1 MCDAILHG
9 VKLIAE
15 IRTRVYS
22 VWVIALLEI
31 RFDLRL
37 LRTWFFVAFALL
49 VGVTNALEQI
59 SVYSELSAVSSG
71 TFMHSPLLSPITIF
85 PDFQVVIT
93 FGLVFFAIEIVS
105 RDRSARMDEVIGSL
119 PISNSQIVFG
129 RALGLT
135 TLLFL
140 LFAAF
145 LCLYVLVAF
154 LCELALPNLGFR
166 RPELYSMLATL
177 FTDALP
183 YLFFWTATV
192 MFLTVVVRYRVLAAV
207 LAIASML
214 LMYWLQNNAPMY
226 LLNVL
231 GTYNLSTQLPSEI
244 APIFASSAIVFHRF
258 ALVLLATALLVW
270 TAFLL
275 PRLNTDRTRKP
286 TVIAS
291 SFSVLAVIGFSVV
304 HAHTFAQ
311 IDELESWRELHA
323 LYKDTPQIDIER
335 LSGQVAL
342 DPGSEIAIDLTVDF
356 ILPQDLAIGD
366 ALVFSLNPGYV
377 IEKLSLGD
385 HAVAYSFERGLLRV
399 EAPRAVE
406 LGERMSLSIEAS
418 GDIDSRFAYLDTVID
433 PLTTDAVSGYGLFL
447 LGSDAAI
454 NHSDYVALLPGI
466 AWYPL
471 TGPHLDRESISHRP
485 RDYFDVNL
493 EVLSPDDW
501 RVAGPGKPNVESG
514 SQGTLHTFEP
524 VIPIH
529 KVGVFAAAFE
539 RRVQKIA
546 GINFELLVSP
556 EHTRNLDLFK
566 PAFDAISADIEERI
580 QFART
585 RGLEFP
591 FGTYTLVETPI
602 YLRTFG
608 GGWQMP
614 SIQSLPGI
622 FLLREGMFLSADFQ
636 SIVDAIQQ
644 DAELTVEER
653 NQQLLAY
660 VVRYFENDVTG
671 GNIEHAFNDN
681 FVGFRTD
688 PTGPRAEW
696 LAFLIDYLATEVIS
710 QSSGFYSVQNLK
722 TIGTWIT
729 ARLGAWNID
738 AERTRETLNE
748 IYFNE
753 YIDRPEVWEFMF
765 DRSLSEEAIASS
777 SRNRLHAG
785 LLYSKTMGDLIL
797 DLYGSESV
805 ASLLATLVDR
815 YQGVSFT
822 FSDFNAVAAQLDMP
836 LQESFGDWLN
846 DIQPAGFVASTF
858 EAVRLPDASDGSP
871 VYEHSL
877 HVQNREPNAGG
888 FQVAYESMSAESPPV
903 YMMQTI
909 QPIKLDGNSS
919 IQIAI
924 QTKAP
929 IEKML
934 IKPYFSL
941 NRKRFEVESAG
952 GAPIAGVSR
961 EPAPLVQPSDWTW
974 EFNDRIYVDDLDP
987 GFSVDPPEIDSTPLF
1002 TIRMITFG
1010 QADPELTSR
1019 DQGLRVYDGYSNG
1032 STTEWA
1038 RQVVDSSF
1046 GLYRRTLVRAEHNST
1061 PQRVHFRTNLPDAGF
1076 WNLHYHLPNINDP
1089 RDNLFDT
1096 RGRERF
1102 SSGGSVSRPDLDISV
1117 AQADNVRPV
1126 VAEGNDL
1133 VTGWNQIGRF
1143 ELDSSEV
1150 TVSVSTQTASGTV
1163 IADAIY
1169 WEYDD
1174 RVELVD
1180 NFSE

>member
-1 MCDAILHG
+1 MKLLAAIRANLY
-9 VKLIAE
+9 
-15 IRTRVYS
+15 T
-22 VWVIALLEI
+22 VWTIALLEM
-31 RFDLRL
+31 RFDVRL

-49 VGVTNALEQI
+49 IGVTNAFEQI

-105 RDRSARMDEVIGSL
+105 RDRSARIDEVIGSL
-119 PISNSQIVFG
+119 PIRNNQIVFG

-135 TLLFL
+135 ALLFL

-145 LCLYVLVAF
+145 LCLYVLVAVF
-154 LCELALPNLGFR
+154 CELALPHLGI
-166 RPELYSMLATL
+166 RPPEPYSMLATL

-183 YLFFWTATV
+183 YLFFWTAV
-192 MFLTVVVRYRVLAAV
+192 AMFLTVSARNRVLAAV
-207 LAIASML
+207 LAIALML
-214 LMYWLQNNAPMY
+214 LMYWLQNNMPMY

-231 GTYNLSTQLPSEI
+231 GTYSLSTQLPSEV
-244 APIFASSAIVFHRF
+244 APVFASSAIVIHRV
-258 ALVLLATALLVW
+258 ALVLLAVALLLW
-270 TAFLL
+270 AAFLL

-304 HAHTFAQ
+304 HAHTFAE
-311 IDELESWRELHA
+311 IDELDSWRELHA

-356 ILPQDLAIGD
+356 ILPQHLASGV
-366 ALVFSLNPGYV
+366 ALVFSLNPGYE
-377 IEKLSLGD
+377 IEKLSLDD
-385 HAVAYSFERGLLRV
+385 HAVAYSFEGGLLRV
-399 EAPRAVE
+399 EAPRRFE
-406 LGERMSLSIEAS
+406 SNEQMSLTVEAT
-418 GDIDSRFAYLDTVID
+418 GDPDPRFAYLDTAID

-447 LGSDAAI
+447 LGSEEAI
-454 NHSDYVALLPGI
+454 NHSDYVALLPGV
-466 AWYPL
+466 AWYPMA
-471 TGPHLDRESISHRP
+471 GPHLDRESISQRP
-485 RDYFDVNL
+485 RDYFDVAF
-493 EVLSPDDW
+493 EVLTPHEW
-501 RVAGPGKPNVESG
+501 HTAGPGKSNVQSSSE
-514 SQGTLHTFEP
+514 GTLHVFRP
-524 VIPIH
+524 KIPIH
-529 KVGVFAAAFE
+529 EIGVFAAAFE
-539 RRVQKIA
+539 RRTKMIG
-546 GINFELLVSP
+546 GIDFELLVSP
-556 EHTRNLDLFK
+556 KHTANLDLFK
-566 PAFDAISADIEERI
+566 PILDDIAADIEERI
-580 QFART
+580 EFARA
-585 RGLEFP
+585 RGFEFP
-591 FGTYTLVETPI
+591 FDIYSIVETPT

-614 SIQSLPGI
+614 SIQSLPGV
-622 FLLREGMFLSADFQ
+622 FLLREGMFLSADFR
-636 SIVDAIQQ
+636 SIEEAVRQ
-644 DAELTVEER
+644 DAESTDEEKSERLVTLLT
-653 NQQLLAY
+653 
-660 VVRYFENDVTG
+660 RYFENEVTG
-671 GNIEHAFNDN
+671 GNVSHALVDN
-681 FVGFRTD
+681 FVQFRAA
-688 PTGPRAEW
+688 PTGLRAEW
-696 LAFLIDYLATEVIS
+696 LAFLIDYLTTEVIS
-710 QSSGFYSVQNLK
+710 QSSGFYSVENLK

-765 DRSLSEEAIASS
+765 DRSLSEGARASS

-785 LLYSKTMGDLIL
+785 FLYSKTMGDLIL
-797 DLYGSESV
+797 DLYGAESV

-815 YQGVSFT
+815 YQGVTFT
-822 FSDFNAVAAQLDMP
+822 FTDFNAVATELDMP
-836 LQESFGDWLN
+836 LQENFGDWLN

-877 HVQNREPNAGG
+877 HVQNRESNAGV

-903 YMMQTI
+903 YVLQTI
-909 QPIKLDGNSS
+909 QPIELDGNSS

-934 IKPYFSL
+934 IEPYFSL

-961 EPAPLVQPSDWTW
+961 EPAPLVKPSDWTW

-1010 QADPELTSR
+1010 QADPEMASR

-1102 SSGGSVSRPDLDISV
+1102 SSGGGVSRPDLDISV

-1169 WEYDD
+1169 WEP
-1174 RVELVD
+1174 VGSSHL
-1180 NFSE
+1180 